1 MQLKVN
7 ILQLNLKI
15 IIIFP
20 VIDHV
25 CHYHHQ
31 HYHYQNIITRY
42 VYSNKSIIISN
53 NFSHFCLIIISEI
66 CCLNICEISKSE
78 YGLKVKIVNFV
89 NWDNDMVGT

>member
-42 VYSNKSIIISN
+42 VSSNKSIIISN

-66 CCLNICEISKSE
+66 YCLKIKETSKFE
-78 YGLKVKIVNFV
+78 YGLHIKNC
-89 NWDNDMVGT
+89 